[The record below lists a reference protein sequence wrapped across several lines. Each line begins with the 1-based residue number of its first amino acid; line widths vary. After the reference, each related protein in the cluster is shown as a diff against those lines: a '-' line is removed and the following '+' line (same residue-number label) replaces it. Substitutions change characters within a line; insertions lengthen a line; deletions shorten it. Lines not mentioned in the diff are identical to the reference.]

1 MALSSAAMSGPL
13 LQARGLSKTFPPA
26 GRGPEHHP
34 VRAVDDV
41 DLDVDEG
48 ETHGLV
54 GESGSGKTTVGRLLL
69 RLIDPDAG
77 AAMFKGLDLF
87 ALRGAAL
94 RRVRRDIQL
103 VFQDPFSS
111 VDPRFRAWEV
121 VAEPW
126 LTHRLHGKAER
137 RRRAEALLARV
148 GIDPAH
154 AERRPASFSG
164 GQLQRIGIA
173 RALALEP
180 SLVICDEPVSA
191 LDVSVQAQIVNLL
204 IELQAERGVSYLFIA
219 HDLALVR
226 HLSHR
231 VSVMYL
237 GRIVETGSRDDVFG
251 RAAHPYTQA
260 LLAAMG
266 RPDPQAISGRVVR
279 GEVARPGEVPSGC
292 AYRTRCP
299 KAQAICASERP
310 ALVDRGQGH
319 PVACHFAAVDPAL
332 AALLSPTPPTLAR
345 SASDAGIDRDDGDVG
360 DEVDERHEQSG
371 HDADADDQ
379 GGVHAA

>member
-1 MALSSAAMSGPL
+1 MAAPL
-13 LQARGLSKTFPPA
+13 LEARGLTKVYPPT
-26 GRGPEHHP
+26 GRGPEHRP

-41 DLDVDEG
+41 DLDVAEG

-69 RLIDPDAG
+69 RLTPADAG
-77 AAMFKGLDLF
+77 TATFKGRDLL
-87 ALRGAAL
+87 ALRGAEL
-94 RRVRRDIQL
+94 RAIRRDIQL
-103 VFQDPFSS
+103 VFQDPYSS

-121 VAEPW
+121 IAEPW
-126 LTHRLHGKAER
+126 LTHRLHDRAER
-137 RRRAEALLARV
+137 RLRAEALLARV
-148 GIDPAH
+148 GIDPGLADQ
-154 AERRPASFSG
+154 RPAAFSG

-204 IELQAERGVSYLFIA
+204 LDLQAERGVSYLFIA

-237 GRIVETGSRDDVFG
+237 GRIVESGTRADVFE

-260 LLAAMG
+260 LLAAIG
-266 RPDPQAISGRVVR
+266 RPSADALGRHVVR
-279 GEVARPGEVPSGC
+279 GEATRAGEVPSGC

-299 KAQAICASERP
+299 KAQAICAAERP

-319 PVACHFAAVDPAL
+319 PVACHFAEVD
-332 AALLSPTPPTLAR
+332 ALLVTPGVAAR
-345 SASDAGIDRDDGDVG
+345 SAADARVDRDDGHVR
-360 DEVDERHEQSG
+360 DEVDERDQQPG
-371 HDADADDQ
+371 HDPDADDE
-379 GGVHAA
+379 GGVDPP